1 MAFVDKVCVSLR
13 LAQLSSS
20 WSMPIFFFALVVS
33 QALSCSENGSN
44 PKWRVTVMLQAKYP
58 GSLYA
63 LNEGQA
69 KLPPSSNQLFL
80 RDAKTTNIFV
90 SPLNYSQHRLFC
102 VGKKHKKSLSSS
114 R

>member
-33 QALSCSENGSN
+33 QFCHAENGSN

-90 SPLNYSQHRLFC
+90 SSLNY
-102 VGKKHKKSLSSS
+102 
-114 R
+114 